1 MERALFYGEIPEEKR
16 AAAAQDL
23 HERIL
28 GDAGRVVVALCDLC
42 EKLKVMRDEKLWKE
56 MGAESFDAY
65 VEEQVGIKSRQA
77 YNYIATYER
86 LGRTALQS
94 NAHLGI
100 TKLQLLTEVSDV
112 RRAEFVEEH
121 DLEGMSVREIREL
134 VAKSKQQADQI
145 SLLQDAAQTM
155 KSQLDSRYESLVKMS
170 QSYQDAKARAGEAEK
185 ALADMEQERDDAI
198 GRIRE
203 LEARPIEVVG
213 ITEEEKKKILEEAE
227 ARHKKELTK
236 LEHRYQDEQKDAV
249 ENAVED
255 VRSSH
260 EEDIAALE
268 EKHRQEIERI
278 RAEKPKASSAE
289 GIVREVNVWFKSL
302 NDAYTNM
309 IQSYQTLRE
318 ESPEMALKVK
328 ALIAQTLEQM
338 REGL

>member
-1 MERALFYGEIPEEKR
+1 MELALFYGEIPEEKR
-16 AAAAQDL
+16 LAAAQDL

-65 VEEQVGIKSRQA
+65 VEEQVGIRSRQA

-121 DLEGMSVREIREL
+121 DLEGMSVREIKEL

-145 SLLQDAAQTM
+145 SLLQETVEKTGDAVLSAE
-155 KSQLDSRYESLVKMS
+155 LR
-170 QSYQDAKARAGEAEK
+170 ARDAEK
-185 ALADMEQERDDAI
+185 ALAEIERDYSDAVTRA
-198 GRIRE
+198 GEANQKIRE

-213 ITEEEKKKILEEAE
+213 ITEEEKKALVEETE
-227 ARHKKELTK
+227 ARYRKEIAAMK
-236 LEHRYQDEQKDAV
+236 ARYSEEKAEAV

-255 VRSSH
+255 VKSAH
-260 EEDIAALE
+260 EADIAVLE
-268 EKHRQEIERI
+268 EKHRREIEQI
-278 RAEKPKASSAE
+278 RAEKPKGSSAE
-289 GIVREVNVWFKSL
+289 GIVREVNVWFRSM

-318 ESPEMALKVK
+318 ENPDMALKVK

>member
-1 MERALFYGEIPEEKR
+1 MELTLFYGEIPEEKR
-16 AAAAQDL
+16 KAAAEDL

-28 GDAGRVVVALCDLC
+28 GDAGRVVAALCDLC

-86 LGRTALQS
+86 MGRTALQS

-121 DLEGMSVREIREL
+121 DLEGMSVREIKEL

-145 SLLQDAAQTM
+145 SLLQA
-155 KSQLDSRYESLVKMS
+155 
-170 QSYQDAKARAGEAEK
+170 EADTVGK
-185 ALADMEQERDDAI
+185 ALADMERGYIDAEA
-198 GRIRE
+198 RAVEAAQKIRE

-213 ITEEEKKKILEEAE
+213 ITEEEKQKILKKAE
-227 ARHKKELTK
+227 ARHRKELSK
-236 LEHRYQDEQKDAV
+236 LEKQYQDEQRSAV
-249 ENAVED
+249 ENAVDD
-255 VRSSH
+255 VKSEH
-260 EEDIAALE
+260 EEQIARLE
-268 EKHRQEIERI
+268 EQHRQEIERI
-278 RAEKPKASSAE
+278 KAEKPKASSAE

-302 NDAYTNM
+302 NDAYEGM
-309 IQSYQTLRE
+309 VQSYQILKV
-318 ESPEMALKVK
+318 ESPEMAMKVR

>member
-1 MERALFYGEIPEEKR
+1 MELALFYGEIPEEKR
-16 AAAAQDL
+16 LAAAQDL

-121 DLEGMSVREIREL
+121 DLEGMSVREIKEL

-145 SLLQDAAQTM
+145 SLLQAEA
-155 KSQLDSRYESLVKMS
+155 DS
-170 QSYQDAKARAGEAEK
+170 AGA
-185 ALADMEQERDDAI
+185 ALAQMQAAAADAESRVI
-198 GRIRE
+198 AAARKIKE
-203 LEARPIEVVG
+203 LESRPVEVIG
-213 ITEEEKKKILEEAE
+213 ITEEEKKKLLEETE
-227 ARHKKELTK
+227 ARYRKEIAAMK
-236 LEHRYQDEQKDAV
+236 ARYSEEKAEAV

-255 VRSSH
+255 VKSAH
-260 EEDIAALE
+260 EAEIATME
-268 EKHRQEIERI
+268 GKHRREIEQI
-278 RAEKPKASSAE
+278 RAEKPKPSSAE
-289 GIVREVNVWFKSL
+289 GIVREVNVWFRSL
-302 NDAYTNM
+302 SDAYTNM

>member
-1 MERALFYGEIPEEKR
+1 MELALFYGEIPEEKR
-16 AAAAQDL
+16 AAAAKDL

-28 GDAGRVVVALCDLC
+28 GDTGRVVVALCDLC

-121 DLEGMSVREIREL
+121 DLEGMSVREIKEL

-145 SLLQDAAQTM
+145 SLLQEAADTAADAAQG
-155 KSQLDSRYESLVKMS
+155 
-170 QSYQDAKARAGEAEK
+170 AKARAEEIGK
-185 ALADMEQERDDAI
+185 ALADMERAKEEAEDRAAAAVRKI
-198 GRIRE
+198 KE
-203 LEARPIEVVG
+203 LEARPIEVTG
-213 ITEEEKKKILEEAE
+213 ISDEEKQAIVDETEAQYRKEIAAMKARYSEEKAE
-227 ARHKKELTK
+227 
-236 LEHRYQDEQKDAV
+236 AV

-255 VRSSH
+255 VKSRMEAEM
-260 EEDIAALE
+260 EEIRA
-268 EKHRQEIERI
+268 KHQAEIERI
-278 RAEKPKASSAE
+278 RADKPKASGSE
-289 GIVREVNVWFKSL
+289 GLVREVNVWFKSL
-302 NDAYTNM
+302 SEAYTNM
-309 IQSYQTLRE
+309 VQSYQVLRE
-318 ESPEMALKVK
+318 ADADMALRVK
-328 ALIAQTLEQM
+328 ALIVQTLEQM

>member
-1 MERALFYGEIPEEKR
+1 MELALFYGEIPEEKR
-16 AAAAQDL
+16 PAAAQDL

-121 DLEGMSVREIREL
+121 DLEGMSVREIKEL

-145 SLLQDAAQTM
+145 SLLQETVEKTGDAVLSAEQ
-155 KSQLDSRYESLVKMS
+155 R
-170 QSYQDAKARAGEAEK
+170 ARDAEK
-185 ALADMEQERDDAI
+185 ALAEMERDYSDAVTRA
-198 GRIRE
+198 GEANQKIRE

-213 ITEEEKKKILEEAE
+213 ITEEEKKKLLEEAE
-227 ARHKKELTK
+227 ARHRKELTQ
-236 LEHRYQDEQKDAV
+236 LEHIYQDQQKDAV

-255 VRSSH
+255 VKSAH
-260 EEDIAALE
+260 EEEIARLE
-268 EKHRQEIERI
+268 EKHRQEIEQI
-278 RAEKPKASSAE
+278 RAEKPKGSSAE
-289 GIVREVNVWFKSL
+289 GIVREVNVWFRSM
-302 NDAYTNM
+302 NDAYANM
-309 IQSYQTLRE
+309 IQSYQTLRQQ
-318 ESPEMALKVK
+318 SPEMALKVK
-328 ALIAQTLEQM
+328 ALIAQTLDQM

>member
-1 MERALFYGEIPEEKR
+1 MELALFYGELPEEKR
-16 AAAAQDL
+16 LAAAQDL

-121 DLEGMSVREIREL
+121 DLEGMSVREIKEL

-145 SLLQDAAQTM
+145 SLLQAEADSTGAALAQMQAAAADAESRVIDAA
-155 KSQLDSRYESLVKMS
+155 R
-170 QSYQDAKARAGEAEK
+170 
-185 ALADMEQERDDAI
+185 
-198 GRIRE
+198 RIKE

-213 ITEEEKKKILEEAE
+213 ITEEEKKKLLEETE
-227 ARHKKELTK
+227 ARHRKELTQ
-236 LEHRYQDEQKDAV
+236 LEHIYQDQQKDAV

-255 VRSSH
+255 VKSAH
-260 EEDIAALE
+260 EEEIARLE
-268 EKHRQEIERI
+268 EKHRQEIEQI

-302 NDAYTNM
+302 NEAYANM

>member
-1 MERALFYGEIPEEKR
+1 MELALFYGEIPEEKR
-16 AAAAQDL
+16 KAAAEDL

-86 LGRTALQS
+86 LGKTALQS

-112 RRAEFVEEH
+112 RRSEFVEEH

-145 SLLQDAAQTM
+145 SLLQETVEKAGDAAL
-155 KSQLDSRYESLVKMS
+155 SAELR
-170 QSYQDAKARAGEAEK
+170 AKDAEK
-185 ALADMEQERDDAI
+185 ALADMERDYSDAVTRA
-198 GRIRE
+198 GEAAKRIRE
-203 LEARPIEVVG
+203 LETRPIEVVG
-213 ITEEEKKKILEEAE
+213 ITEEEKQKLLEEAE
-227 ARHKKELTK
+227 ARHRKELSK
-236 LEHRYQDEQKDAV
+236 LEKQYQDEQRSAV
-249 ENAVED
+249 ENAVDD
-255 VRSSH
+255 VKTGL
-260 EEDIAALE
+260 EEEIVKLK
-268 EKHRQEIERI
+268 EKHRQEIEQI
-278 RAEKPKASSAE
+278 KAEKPKASSAE

-318 ESPEMALKVK
+318 ESPEMALKVR